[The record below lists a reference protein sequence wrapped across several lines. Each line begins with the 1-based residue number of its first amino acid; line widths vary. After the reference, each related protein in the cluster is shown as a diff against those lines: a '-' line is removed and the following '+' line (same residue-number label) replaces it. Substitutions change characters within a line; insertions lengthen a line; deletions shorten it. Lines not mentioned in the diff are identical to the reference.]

1 VQLQVG
7 LRRRLILGP
16 SAAHGLGVFAGEEVA
31 EGAFVGEY
39 TGEVLSLT
47 KARILGR
54 KYDAADVSFLLRMTK
69 TVVLDAM
76 HCGNRTKFINHT
88 PNLEV
93 KLLRASPA
101 VRIMAEN
108 LR

>member
-1 VQLQVG
+1 M
-7 LRRRLILGP
+7 LGP
-16 SAAHGLGVFAGEEVA
+16 SAAHGLGVFAGEGVA

-47 KARILGR
+47 EARILGK

-76 HCGNRTKFINHT
+76 HCGNHTKFINHT

-93 KLLRASPA
+93 KLLRARPA
-101 VRIMAEN
+101 VGIMEEN